1 MNNRGFILFIAVLV
15 TVFSLFDLSFSW
27 VSRNIQSQADEYAM
41 DSEGHVDY
49 FKKQAYIDSLWKTP
63 VYDLGFKSYTYE
75 EVKNKELALGLDLQ
89 GGMSVTLEVSPVE
102 VVKAMA
108 GANVDDNFLAALA
121 EAETLTRENRETFTN
136 NFFTSLKEK
145 NENVPFA
152 TYFASSANKNR
163 ISFNSPDKAVQDL
176 VESEVDGAV
185 ERAFEIIRTRIDK
198 FGVTQPNIQRL
209 QGTNRIAIELPGVDN
224 PQRVR
229 NLLQGV
235 AKLEFLEVWTLQEA
249 QPYIFQLNQEWVKQ
263 EKARKALA
271 GDVAVTETTDAAK
284 SSSENSLFEGDSTDV
299 AANDSTATPEDE
311 LYSPIMKG
319 FSPYGLVFADTD
331 TASVN
336 KMLRD
341 KEVMSIAPSN
351 MKFLWGHK
359 PFQTNDQGVEFYNL
373 YVIKKER
380 EAKLTGEVI
389 TDAIQSYDQKNQPA
403 VSMVMNVEG
412 AKKWKKMTGQNLGRQ
427 IAIALDNEVYTAPNV
442 QSEIDGGRSEITGN
456 FDVAEAKDLAN
467 ILKAGK
473 LPAPTKIIEE
483 VVVGPSL
490 GKVAQSEGINSVL
503 LGLGLVILFMVI
515 YYSKGGLIANAAL
528 GLNIFFIFGILAE
541 LGAALTLP
549 GIAGIVL
556 TIGMSI
562 DANVL
567 IFERIREEQRN
578 GKSLLTAISNGY
590 DRAFWTIFDANLTT
604 LVTGGFLYY
613 FGLGPIKGFAVTLMI
628 GIVCSFFSAVFI
640 SRLIVSQI
648 VKSKGENAKLN
659 FETGLSK
666 KLAGKMNVDFM
677 GKRKVAYIFS
687 AAIIAIGLGSLATTG
702 LNLGVDFTGGR
713 TYIVSFDQAVVPSK
727 LQGALVKNVEGKPV
741 EVKTYGNDNTL
752 KITTAYLIDNES
764 SETDAKVQS
773 AIVTGIESF
782 TGLKYAD
789 KQNPSATTFVIPS
802 TSKVGASIANDITDG
817 AEEAVL
823 FSLLGIFLY
832 IWVRF
837 RQWNF
842 GAGAIMALLHDTL
855 VVFGAFGIANL
866 LGAGFE
872 LDQVFIAAVLTV
884 IGYSINDTVVVF
896 DRVREEQENATVGT
910 KMMDVMNKAINGTM
924 NRTIITS
931 FTTLLVILVLL
942 IFGGEALRGFSFS
955 LFIGIM
961 IGTYSSIFIAAPLV
975 YDTSKKRIEKE
986 EKANA

>member
-1 MNNRGFILFIAVLV
+1 MRNRGFILFIAVLV
-15 TVFSLFDLSFSW
+15 TVFSIFDLSFSW
-27 VSRNIQSQADEYAM
+27 VSQNVQSNADEYAM

-49 FKKQAYIDSLWKTP
+49 FKKQAYIDSVWKLP
-63 VYDLGFKSYTYE
+63 VYDLGFKAYTYE

-89 GGMSVTLEVSPVE
+89 GGMSVTLEVSPIE
-102 VVKAMA
+102 VVRAMA
-108 GANVDDNFLAALA
+108 GANIDENFEKALA
-121 EAETLTRENRETFTN
+121 TAEVLTKENRESFTN
-136 NFFTSLKEK
+136 NFFTSLKELD
-145 NENVPFA
+145 ENVPFA
-152 TYFASSANKNR
+152 TYFASSANKNK

-176 VESEVDGAV
+176 VEGEVDGAV

-209 QGTNRIAIELPGVDN
+209 QGTNRISIELPGVDN

-249 QPYIFQLNQEWVKQ
+249 QPYLFQLNQEWVKQ
-263 EKARKALA
+263 EKARKKLS
-271 GDVAVTETTDAAK
+271 GDVAATETKTEAK
-284 SSSENSLFEGDSTDV
+284 SETSLFESDSTDV
-299 AANDSTATPEDE
+299 ASNDSTATEE
-311 LYSPIMKG
+311 QLFAPIMKG
-319 FSPYGLVFADTD
+319 FTQFGLLYADTD
-331 TASVN
+331 TAEVN
-336 KMLRD
+336 AMLRD
-341 KEVMSIAPSN
+341 KEVMSIIPSD

-359 PFQTNDQGVEFYNL
+359 PRSSQGGVDVYEL
-373 YVIKKER
+373 YIIKKER

-389 TDAIQSYDQKNQPA
+389 ADANQSYDQRNQPA

-456 FDVAEAKDLAN
+456 FEVAEAKDLAN

-490 GKVAQSEGINSVL
+490 GKVAQSQGINSVL
-503 LGLGLVILFMVI
+503 LGLALVIVFMVV
-515 YYSKGGLIANAAL
+515 YYAKGGLIANAAL

-567 IFERIREEQRN
+567 IFERIREEQRA

-604 LVTGGFLYY
+604 LLTGGFLYV
-613 FGLGPIKGFAVTLMI
+613 FGMGPIKGFAVTLMI

-648 VKSKGENAKLN
+648 IKNKGEDAKLN

-666 KLAGKMNVDFM
+666 KLAGKMSIDFM
-677 GKRKVAYIFS
+677 AKRKMAYIFS
-687 AAIIAIGLGSLATTG
+687 AVVIIAGLGSLATNG

-713 TYIVSFDQAVVPSK
+713 SYIVSFDKAVVPSK
-727 LQGALVKNVEGKPV
+727 IQGSLVKNVDNKPV

-752 KITTAYLIDNES
+752 KITTAYLIDEES
-764 SETDAKVQS
+764 SETDAIVQN
-773 AIVTGIESF
+773 AIVEGIESY
-782 TGLKYAD
+782 TGLKYSK
-789 KQNPSATTFVIPS
+789 KQIPTATTFVIPS
-802 TSKVGASIANDITDG
+802 TSKVGAAVANDITDG

-823 FSLLGIFLY
+823 YSLLGIFFY

-842 GAGAIMALLHDTL
+842 GAGAILALFHDTL

-872 LDQVFIAAVLTV
+872 LDQVFIAAILTV

-896 DRVREEQENATVGT
+896 DRVREERENATVGT
-910 KMMDVMNKAINGTM
+910 KMIDVMNNAINGTM

-931 FTTLLVILVLL
+931 LTTLLVILVLL
-942 IFGGEALRGFSFS
+942 LFGGEALRGFSFS

-961 IGTYSSIFIAAPLV
+961 VGTYSSIFIAAPLV
-975 YDTSKKRIEKE
+975 YDTSKKKIEKE
-986 EKANA
+986 EAVNA